1 MRIRGARWAC
11 ILSLG
16 LLATPAGAQVP
27 RENPSPRQQ
36 EALPRELHERLRQTP
51 TTVVEEDANQIRE
64 ELYRILEKYPPGLG
78 RVLKL
83 DPSLMSNQDY
93 LASYPGLAEF
103 LAKNP
108 SVAHNPGFYLERIA
122 VQTTNWQPDQRSN
135 AMRMWQDFMGG
146 LAAVVVMVVVV
157 STFVWL
163 VKTVIDYRRWSR
175 VSRIQTDVH
184 TKLLE
189 RLNSNEDLLAYI
201 QTPPGR
207 RFLESAPIPLEQEP
221 KRMSAPI
228 TRILWSAQAGAVL
241 SVAGIGLMIVSD
253 RATEDV
259 QSVIFGFGVLLLALG
274 IGFGLSAVMAY
285 LLSRRLGLFEPT
297 PVDHA

>member
-1 MRIRGARWAC
+1 MTLRATRWAC
-11 ILSLG
+11 ILTVG
-16 LLATPAGAQVP
+16 LSVTPATAQVP
-27 RENPSPRQQ
+27 RGEQPV
-36 EALPRELHERLRQTP
+36 LPPELHSRIRETP
-51 TTVVEEDANQIRE
+51 TTIIEEDADKIRE
-64 ELYRILEKYPPGLG
+64 EFNRILDKYPAGVG

-83 DPSLMSNQDY
+83 DPSLMTNQGY
-93 LASYPGLAEF
+93 LATYPALSDF

-108 SVAHNPGFYLERIA
+108 GVAHNPGFYLERVS

-135 AMRMWQDFMGG
+135 AMRMWQDAMGG
-146 LAAVVVMVVVV
+146 LAALVVMVVVV

-163 VKTVIDYRRWSR
+163 VKTVIDYRRWTR
-175 VSRIQTDVH
+175 LSRIQTDVH
-184 TKLLE
+184 SKLLE
-189 RLNSNEDLLAYI
+189 RFTSNEDLLAYI

-241 SVAGIGLMIVSD
+241 GLAGVGLMFVSR

-259 QSVIFGFGVLLLALG
+259 SGVIFGFGVLLTAIG
-274 IGFGLSAVMAY
+274 IGFALSAVMAY
-285 LLSRRLGLFEPT
+285 LLSRRLGLFETSSP
-297 PVDHA
+297 DHA

>member
-1 MRIRGARWAC
+1 MTLRAARWAC
-11 ILSLG
+11 ILTVG
-16 LLATPAGAQVP
+16 LSVTPATAQVP
-27 RENPSPRQQ
+27 RGEQPV
-36 EALPRELHERLRQTP
+36 LPPELHSRLRDTP
-51 TTVVEEDANQIRE
+51 TTIVEEDADKIRE
-64 ELYRILEKYPPGLG
+64 EFNRILDKYPPGVG

-83 DPSLMSNQDY
+83 DPSLMTNQGY
-93 LASYPGLAEF
+93 LATYPALSDF

-108 SVAHNPGFYLERIA
+108 GVAHNPGFYLERVS

-135 AMRMWQDFMGG
+135 AMRMWQDAMGG
-146 LAAVVVMVVVV
+146 LAALVVMVVVV

-163 VKTVIDYRRWSR
+163 VKTVIDYRRWTR
-175 VSRIQTDVH
+175 LSRIQTDVH
-184 TKLLE
+184 SKLLE
-189 RLNSNEDLLAYI
+189 RFTSNEDLLAYI

-241 SVAGIGLMIVSD
+241 GLAGVGLMFVSR

-259 QSVIFGFGVLLLALG
+259 SGVIFGFGVLLTAIG
-274 IGFGLSAVMAY
+274 IGFALSAVMAY
-285 LLSRRLGLFEPT
+285 LLSRRLGLFEASSP
-297 PVDHA
+297 DHA

>member
-1 MRIRGARWAC
+1 MTFRAARCAC
-11 ILSLG
+11 ILTVG
-16 LLATPAGAQVP
+16 LSVSPVSAQVP
-27 RENPSPRQQ
+27 RSEQPV
-36 EALPRELHERLRQTP
+36 LPQELHSRVRETP
-51 TTVVEEDANQIRE
+51 TTVVEIDADRTRE
-64 ELYRILEKYPPGLG
+64 EFNRILEKYPPGVG

-83 DPSLMSNQDY
+83 DPSLMTNDVY
-93 LASYPGLAEF
+93 LATYPGLAEF

-108 SVAHNPGFYLERIA
+108 SVAHNPGFYLERVN
-122 VQTTNWQPDQRSN
+122 VQTSNWVPDQRSN
-135 AMRMWQDFMGG
+135 AMRMWQDAMGG
-146 LAAVVVMVVVV
+146 LAALVVMIVVV

-175 VSRIQTDVH
+175 LSRIQTDVH
-184 TKLLE
+184 SKLLE
-189 RLNSNEDLLAYI
+189 RFNSNEDLLAYI

-241 SVAGIGLMIVSD
+241 GLAGLGLMFVSR

-259 QSVIFGFGVLLLALG
+259 AGVILGFGVLLTA
-274 IGFGLSAVMAY
+274 IGVGFAVSAVLAY
-285 LLSRRLGLFEPT
+285 MLSRRLGLFETTSP
-297 PVDHA
+297 DHA